1 MTLVSEQLVSEHP
14 GLIFTSCQEIKG
26 SVKAPFNMC
35 LKRGSKKDTVS
46 AVGPAT
52 SKDRNVSYGFISDPG
67 LEDVGKTRFKPSTV

>member
-1 MTLVSEQLVSEHP
+1 MFKKE
-14 GLIFTSCQEIKG
+14 
-26 SVKAPFNMC
+26 
-35 LKRGSKKDTVS
+35 GSKKDTVS